1 MQTSVQNVAHM
12 EHDMEELKELISA
25 IAGLPT
31 LTVWILVGYLVYKL
45 AVVGSVYGVVRYG
58 IEKFVEWR
66 ITPQT
71 LQYKIGSKLID
82 ESVAEQLQL
91 QIARLSVE
99 SSYGYIHS
107 SDVGRLKQALD
118 NLDKQDFE
126 RKQKQKE
133 AK

>member
-1 MQTSVQNVAHM
+1 
-12 EHDMEELKELISA
+12 MEELKELISA

-91 QIARLSVE
+91 QIARLSVD